1 MTTIG
6 DLLLLETTYKEPSHR
21 YPHQVH
27 ANLSPEVRKLLG
39 ALVDKMNLYSEN
51 KVTTSSFTRLLILFA
66 IDSLELS
73 KLVKE
78 DDPLCV
84 LPDKSTPLGNVRS
97 LGQVADVVNL
107 EAEKLIHIDQVAK
120 GEVIW
125 K

>member
-6 DLLLLETTYKEPSHR
+6 DLLLLATTYKEPSHR

-27 ANLSPEVRKLLG
+27 ANLSPEVRSLLS
-39 ALVDKMNLYSEN
+39 ALVTKMNMYSEDRI
-51 KVTTSSFTRLLILFA
+51 TTSSVTRLLILFA
-66 IDSLELS
+66 VDALELS
-73 KLVKE
+73 SLVKE
-78 DDPLCV
+78 EDPLCV

-97 LGQVADVVNL
+97 LGHAADVVNL
-107 EAEKLIHIDQVAK
+107 EAEKLTHIDQVAK